1 MISDHA
7 LCCSRPFE
15 PQQEPGGLEVI
26 YVVATLTVKPE
37 TRAEFIAAATACIK
51 ETRKEPGNI
60 AYDLHESITD
70 PTKMVF
76 VEQWENTEALVPHR
90 AAEHMKTF
98 GRVAVRC
105 FAAPPRIEVITPEKV
120 DVR

>member
-1 MISDHA
+1 M
-7 LCCSRPFE
+7 
-15 PQQEPGGLEVI
+15 I

-60 AYDLHESITD
+60 AYDLHESATD

-76 VEQWENTEALVPHR
+76 VEQWEMPRPGTAPRHR
-90 AAEHMKTF
+90 AQ
-98 GRVAVRC
+98 GRLLAGSR
-105 FAAPPRIEVITPEKV
+105 
-120 DVR
+120 